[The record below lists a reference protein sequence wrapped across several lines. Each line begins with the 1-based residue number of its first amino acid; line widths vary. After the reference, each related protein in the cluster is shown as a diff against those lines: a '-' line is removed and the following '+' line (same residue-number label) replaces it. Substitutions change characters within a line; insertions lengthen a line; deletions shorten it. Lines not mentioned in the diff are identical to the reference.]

1 MSLIASPEEFLGR
14 PLIWWSSSASA
25 GSNCEPDPVASES
38 GPGHAGCVRAT
49 VVRGD
54 DLDVFVAD
62 VAVLILVFDPGVG
75 EVDAA
80 VEEREVVLACPR
92 LNFSR
97 RAVRPAVAVGPSPV
111 PLLQELLVVTLQ
123 LVVEDDAP
131 DVSAARM
138 EALLRALVSAVN
150 LRVVSQLARLPQA
163 GVERLPGLVVALQA
177 IRLEHVSTTTRQDDD
192 VTVAALEWDSF
203 EKARLLEM
211 SKALPCW
218 LKLPV
223 TVEHVPQVIR
233 VDDPK
238 RSDRGERLALSPV
251 QLIRPLPVSHE
262 FAVRATRQVDM
273 ATEGTPADI
282 VAVAADSRS
291 TMALV

>member
-1 MSLIASPEEFLGR
+1 M
-14 PLIWWSSSASA
+14 
-25 GSNCEPDPVASES
+25 
-38 GPGHAGCVRAT
+38 RAT

-80 VEEREVVLACPR
+80 VEEREVVLACPG
-92 LNFSR
+92 LNLFR

-131 DVSAARM
+131 DVSAAGT
-138 EALLRALVSAVN
+138 EALLGALVRAVD
-150 LRVVSQLARLPQA
+150 LGVVGQLARLPEA
-163 GVERLPGLVVALQA
+163 RVERLPGLVVALQA
-177 IRLEHVSTTTRQDDD
+177 IRLEHVSTPTRQDDD
-192 VTVAALEWDSF
+192 VTVPALEWDSF

-211 SKALPCW
+211 SKALPSRLW
-218 LKLPV
+218 VPI
-223 TVEHVPQVIR
+223 TVEHIAQVIG

-238 RSDRGERLALSPV
+238 RSDRGERLALLAV
-251 QLIRPLPVSHE
+251 QLIGSLPVAHE
-262 FAVRATRQVDM
+262 LAVWATRQVDM
-273 ATEGTPADI
+273 ATEGTPAVI
-282 VAVAADSRS
+282 VAVAAASRS
-291 TMALV
+291 TMAFE